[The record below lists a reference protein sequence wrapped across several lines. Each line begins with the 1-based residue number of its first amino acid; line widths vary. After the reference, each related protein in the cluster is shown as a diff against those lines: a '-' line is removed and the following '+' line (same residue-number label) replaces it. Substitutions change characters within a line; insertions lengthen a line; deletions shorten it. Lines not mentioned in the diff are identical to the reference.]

1 MGIKTIFKP
10 KQNPEQLLREWQR
23 RLQQEYRR
31 IESLTRDVEKE
42 EKKVQRAIRDA
53 VRRNDMILARA
64 IAKEMVRSRKMMN
77 RLRENKAQLNSISIH
92 LGEYVAIVHTV
103 GQLSKSTE
111 VTKLVNE
118 LIKAPEIS
126 SKMKEFR
133 KQMTKAGVID
143 EIVNDTVDKA
153 LDLEDEETEI
163 DQIVVDV
170 VGQLSKSLGKYS
182 GNLPYER
189 ENFVKSEESMVEV
202 EDEMEN
208 LEEIEEQ
215 LARLAL

>member
-1 MGIKTIFKP
+1 M
-10 KQNPEQLLREWQR
+10 
-23 RLQQEYRR
+23 
-31 IESLTRDVEKE
+31 
-42 EKKVQRAIRDA
+42 
-53 VRRNDMILARA
+53 A

>member
-31 IESLTRDVEKE
+31 IESLTRGITLK
-42 EKKVQRAIRDA
+42 
-53 VRRNDMILARA
+53 LY
-64 IAKEMVRSRKMMN
+64 SRKLAKFN
-77 RLRENKAQLNSISIH
+77 EIT
-92 LGEYVAIVHTV
+92 VVHTV

-118 LIKAPEIS
+118 LMKVPEIS

-143 EIVNDTVDKA
+143 EIVNETIDKA

-163 DQIVVDV
+163 DQIVVNV
-170 VGQLSKSLGKYS
+170 VGQLSKSLGKYN
-182 GNLPYER
+182 GNLPYQR

-202 EDEMEN
+202 EDEMDN

-215 LARLAL
+215 LARLVL